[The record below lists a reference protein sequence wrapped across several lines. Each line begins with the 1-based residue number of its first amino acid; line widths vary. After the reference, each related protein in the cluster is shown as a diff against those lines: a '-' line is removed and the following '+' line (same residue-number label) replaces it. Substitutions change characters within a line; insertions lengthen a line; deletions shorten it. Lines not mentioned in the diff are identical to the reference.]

1 MPRGFHPF
9 SDSFSTEDYR
19 KKREKEENTER
30 EGESKIK
37 GGYTKGIY
45 FEKERNGIK
54 TQETGGQTQTQI
66 HGHNNRVGHI
76 CTEENTKKT
85 SLLFMSSSPLPS
97 SRAAIATP
105 PLGHTPTPPGPL
117 SLPSFEQAFGT
128 AGTAAQN
135 TDRERDF
142 REYDY
147 YEPHDSHHHH
157 RARGATTGGG
167 GGAGGGRL
175 PPIQVQNQAQTQVQ
189 RATRFDTRIPR
200 YDSNPQHLPPLKRD
214 SRKRAHADRDDS
226 SEYVSFFVYLF
237 LSFGIYFVIR
247 LLLFASNKTFL
258 WIWIFLHLNQSFSG
272 SSDIVVHR
280 LRWQ

>member
-1 MPRGFHPF
+1 
-9 SDSFSTEDYR
+9 
-19 KKREKEENTER
+19 
-30 EGESKIK
+30 
-37 GGYTKGIY
+37 
-45 FEKERNGIK
+45 
-54 TQETGGQTQTQI
+54 
-66 HGHNNRVGHI
+66 
-76 CTEENTKKT
+76 
-85 SLLFMSSSPLPS
+85 MSSSPLPS

-117 SLPSFEQAFGT
+117 SLPSFAQAFGT

-167 GGAGGGRL
+167 AGAGGGRL

-226 SEYVSFFVYLF
+226 SEYVSFFCLSFSLFWNSFHYLF
-237 LSFGIYFVIR
+237 IVIR
-247 LLLFASNKTFL
+247 F
-258 WIWIFLHLNQSFSG
+258 
-272 SSDIVVHR
+272 
-280 LRWQ
+280 